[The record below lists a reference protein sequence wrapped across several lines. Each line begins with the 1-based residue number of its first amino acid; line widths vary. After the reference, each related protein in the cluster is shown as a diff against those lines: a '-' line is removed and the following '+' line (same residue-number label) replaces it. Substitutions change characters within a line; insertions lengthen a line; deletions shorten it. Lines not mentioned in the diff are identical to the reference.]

1 MLVIDDNNTCPK
13 CGAYYAGT
21 SYCAN
26 GHYINRKDID
36 RNRVSFLMKT
46 PIEELVKSKKYKKM
60 LKDSEKEMGRSWWY
74 FHNIKPS
81 AYTYKDKPW
90 LWQFKEGEDS
100 E

>member
-36 RNRVSFLMKT
+36 RNRVSFLMKN
-46 PIEELVKSKKYKKM
+46 L
-60 LKDSEKEMGRSWWY
+60 LR
-74 FHNIKPS
+74 N
-81 AYTYKDKPW
+81 
-90 LWQFKEGEDS
+90 
-100 E
+100 